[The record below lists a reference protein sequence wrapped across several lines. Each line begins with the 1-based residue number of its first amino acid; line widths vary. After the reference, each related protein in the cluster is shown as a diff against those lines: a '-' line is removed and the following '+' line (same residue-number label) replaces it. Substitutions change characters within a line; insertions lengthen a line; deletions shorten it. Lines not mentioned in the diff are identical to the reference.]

1 MTGLNSYS
9 EAGFEHLRSF
19 FSETQLSSV
28 EPVLRRFHEQWLS
41 ENSAFYETGAI
52 NSAYITHEK
61 SLSREERNALFS
73 FIADKKIMQ
82 VATAIIPGGPAFMN
96 TQLFFDPAK
105 PEQKNYWHRDIQ
117 YVPHSLEEQERR
129 FNKSTVLHF
138 RIPFADERGIDLIPG
153 THRRWDTERELE
165 TRLSQNGRIPS
176 DDLPNSQAIPL
187 KRGDL
192 LVFNANMIH
201 RGLYGGDRF
210 AFDIIFCDADPEL
223 LRFVD
228 PVSLP
233 DRQETTALSRP
244 DVFIAAQRAL
254 AGK

>member
-1 MTGLNSYS
+1 MTGLTSYS
-9 EAGFEHLRSF
+9 EAGFEHLRGF

-28 EPVLRRFHEQWLS
+28 EPILSRFHERWLRD
-41 ENSAFYETGAI
+41 NQAFYETGAI

-61 SLSREERNALFS
+61 SLSRAERHTLFS
-73 FIADKKIMQ
+73 FIADKKMME
-82 VATAIIPGGPAFMN
+82 VAASLIPDGPAFMN
-96 TQLFFDPAK
+96 TQLFFDPVK

-138 RIPFADERGIDLIPG
+138 RIPFVDEHGIDLIPG
-153 THRRWDTERELE
+153 THGRWDTERELE
-165 TRLSQNGRIPS
+165 TRLSHNGRIPS
-176 DDLPNSQAIPL
+176 NDLPNSQAIQL

-228 PVSLP
+228 PASLP
-233 DRQETTALSRP
+233 DSQEVEALSRP
-244 DVFIAAQRAL
+244 DVFIATQHAL